1 MTPLNWAWWRR
12 WTVLLSGLACLQ
24 IAVQSCNA
32 VTGFL
37 LVRWLPREEYSLFTL
52 TGSLLTLMVLFT
64 DLGLTVGLVSIGGRV
79 WKDRARHAALVA
91 DGLRLRRQLYFLTV
105 LVMAPVGYGLL
116 RRTGAEPL
124 QAGLL
129 MGLVLVAG
137 GVAASALVHAS
148 VARLH
153 GRHRA
158 VQVAELAGAGVRLL
172 ASAAGVA
179 TAALALL
186 ATAAVTLSQVV
197 FGARL
202 RRTSTELLGT
212 LPVPTGEHRRELL
225 ATLRTLAPT
234 AIFHSVQGQV
244 TTFLLVLLG
253 TSGQVADL
261 GAISRYQI
269 VFGVC
274 GVILAQV
281 VTPAAARAT
290 DPAHYRRLLRTTLL
304 GYAAY
309 SLAAIVAAWLLWR
322 PALALLGGQYLG
334 LRDELIL
341 LMFSAALGGLNGL
354 LWNFV
359 SARNWIR
366 HVWVIIPLTLAAQVV
381 LALWLPL
388 DTVSGALVFGAFS
401 TLPGI
406 VWFLWR
412 GFTSFSR
419 PHAFS

>member
-1 MTPLNWAWWRR
+1 
-12 WTVLLSGLACLQ
+12 
-24 IAVQSCNA
+24 
-32 VTGFL
+32 
-37 LVRWLPREEYSLFTL
+37 
-52 TGSLLTLMVLFT
+52 
-64 DLGLTVGLVSIGGRV
+64 
-79 WKDRARHAALVA
+79 
-91 DGLRLRRQLYFLTV
+91 
-105 LVMAPVGYGLL
+105 MAPVGYGLL
-116 RRTGAEPL
+116 RRTGAVPL

-129 MGLVLVAG
+129 MALVLVAG
-137 GVAASALVHAS
+137 GFAASAMVHAS

-158 VQVAELAGAGVRLL
+158 VQVAELAGSGVRLL
-172 ASAAGVA
+172 ASFAGVA
-179 TAALALL
+179 VMALALV
-186 ATAAVTLSQVV
+186 ATAAVTLSQAV

-202 RRTSTELLGT
+202 RRTSTELLGG
-212 LPVPTGEHRRELL
+212 LPAPTGEHRRELL

-253 TSGQVADL
+253 QVADL

-269 VFGVC
+269 VFGIC

-281 VTPAAARAT
+281 ITPAAARAK
-290 DPAHYRRLLRTTLL
+290 DPAHYRRLLRTALI

-309 SLAAIVAAWLLWR
+309 SLAAIAAVSLLWR
-322 PALALLGGQYLG
+322 PALALLGAPYFG
-334 LRDELIL
+334 LREELIL
-341 LMFSAALGGLNGL
+341 SMFSAALGGLNGL
-354 LWNFV
+354 LWSFV

-366 HVWVIIPLTLAAQVV
+366 HVWVIIPLTLATQVV

-406 VWFLWR
+406 GWFLWR
-412 GFTSFSR
+412 GCRSFSR

>member
-1 MTPLNWAWWRR
+1 MNLNWAWWRR

-24 IAVQSCNA
+24 VGVQALNA
-32 VTGFL
+32 LTGFL

-79 WKDRARHAALVA
+79 CTDRARHVALVA
-91 DGLRLRRQLYFLTV
+91 DGLLLRRQLYILTV

-129 MGLVLVAG
+129 IALVLVAG
-137 GVAASALVHAS
+137 GFAASAMVHAS
-148 VARLH
+148 VARLQ
-153 GRHRA
+153 GRHRS
-158 VQVAELAGAGVRLL
+158 VQMAELASSGVRLL
-172 ASAAGVA
+172 ISAAGVA
-179 TAALALL
+179 ATALALI
-186 ATAAVTLSQVV
+186 ATAAVAFSQAV
-197 FGARL
+197 FGAHL
-202 RRTSTELLGT
+202 RRTSRELLG
-212 LPVPTGEHRRELL
+212 PPPPPTGEHRRELL

-253 TSGQVADL
+253 TGGQVADL

-269 VFGVC
+269 IFGIC

-290 DPAHYRRLLRTTLL
+290 DRLHYRRLLRTALF

-309 SLAAIVAAWLLWR
+309 SLAAIAAVSLLWR
-322 PALALLGGQYLG
+322 PALALLGESYLG

-341 LMFSAALGGLNGL
+341 SMLSAALGGLNGL

-366 HVWVIIPLTLAAQVV
+366 HVWMVIPLTLAAQVL

-388 DTVSGALVFGAFS
+388 GTVSGALVFGAFS

-406 VWFLWR
+406 GWFLWR
-412 GFTSFSR
+412 GSSSYSR